1 MTKGKKL
8 LLSSLGAGAA
18 YLMRNKK
25 ARDKVISTV
34 QALIAKRKSRPRV
47 Q

>member
-8 LLSSLGAGAA
+8 LLSTIGAGAA

-34 QALIAKRKSRPRV
+34 QTFLAKRKSPSRV